1 MASFRSLLKQVLHL
15 EESPQRTAL
24 AFSIG
29 SAIAFSPFYG
39 LHTILVVFCVWA
51 LRLNFIAVMAGN
63 LLNNPWTTV
72 PILGVTY
79 WTGAKFLGRADT
91 PVFDWKDLSF
101 SSIYTQVMPYLG
113 PFFVGGMILS
123 VFAAVFSYPAA
134 YYFICKYR
142 HAHAIRSGEPL
153 PPHDPLR

>member
-1 MASFRSLLKQVLHL
+1 MASFRVFLKQVLHL
-15 EESPQRTAL
+15 DESPQRTAL

-39 LHTILVVFCVWA
+39 LHTILVVFCAWA

-72 PILGVTY
+72 PVLGMTY
-79 WTGAKFLGRADT
+79 WTGAQFLGRVDT

-101 SSIYTQVMPYLG
+101 SSIYTQVMPYLA
-113 PFFVGGMILS
+113 PFFIGGMILS
-123 VFAAVFSYPAA
+123 LFAAVFSYPAA
-134 YYFICKYR
+134 LYFIRKYR
-142 HAHAIRSGEPL
+142 HAHPTRSGEPL
-153 PPHDPLR
+153 PPHDPLG